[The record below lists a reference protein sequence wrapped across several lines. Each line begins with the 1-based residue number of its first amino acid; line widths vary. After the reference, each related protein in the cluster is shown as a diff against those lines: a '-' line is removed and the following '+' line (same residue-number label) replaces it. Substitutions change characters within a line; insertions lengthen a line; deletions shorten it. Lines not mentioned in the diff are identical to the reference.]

1 MVTLICKDKHTDTVV
16 EGLKCLRVFLS
27 TSSHTQTMFNDSRV
41 HMLDIHDWTEL
52 IQLLLFP
59 TIKDTLNNLMS
70 LS

>member
-1 MVTLICKDKHTDTVV
+1 MTLICKDKHADTVV
-16 EGLKCLRVFLS
+16 EGLKCLRVAVAS
-27 TSSHTQTMFNDSRV
+27 PSHSQTMFNDSRV
-41 HMLDIHDWTEL
+41 HMLDVHDWIEL

>member
-1 MVTLICKDKHTDTVV
+1 
-16 EGLKCLRVFLS
+16 
-27 TSSHTQTMFNDSRV
+27 MFNDSRV